1 MEFKKITSPSLK
13 ELFVEQLEHMI
24 LSGTL
29 SVGEKLPSER
39 QLAETMQVSRG
50 VINSGLSE
58 LEKKDFWRS
67 IPAAEPM
74 WLITGTR
81 EHWKH

>member
-29 SVGEKLPSER
+29 AVGEKLPSER

-58 LEKKDFWRS
+58 LEKKRLS
-67 IPAAEPM
+67 GSSSPQRN
-74 WLITGTR
+74 LCGR
-81 EHWKH
+81 L